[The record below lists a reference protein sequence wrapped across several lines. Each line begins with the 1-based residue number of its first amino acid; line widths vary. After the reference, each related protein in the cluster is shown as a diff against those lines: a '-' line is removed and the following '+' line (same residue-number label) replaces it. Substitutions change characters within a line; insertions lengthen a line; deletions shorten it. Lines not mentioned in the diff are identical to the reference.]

1 MKPWILAGSLAL
13 AGFGCAAPAIAQT
26 FQTQLSLS
34 GQPSGV
40 VSDGRQY
47 HVDGYR
53 NARFGMTPEQVS
65 GVIAAD
71 FPAAAA
77 AMKQGIH
84 ALTGLYAIVIVVP
97 ELAPGPG
104 PATVTYVFGA
114 DSKRLIAVNT
124 YWIAPG
130 VATVGEQAQL
140 SAAATELTAGLLRH
154 EWPFLKVSRG
164 FVIAPGTLV
173 MFAGEDEKGGG
184 AEVCLI
190 GTAFKLAPRRTTAGE
205 VPMPAMPPGPAK
217 LLYSV
222 VASVRHPDV
231 PQRADV
237 AR

>member
-1 MKPWILAGSLAL
+1 MKPLILATTLAL
-13 AGFGCAAPAIAQT
+13 ASVACTTPALAQT
-26 FQTQLSLS
+26 GQVKLSLT

-40 VSDGRQY
+40 VSDGRPY

-65 GVIAAD
+65 AVIAAD

-84 ALTGLYAIVIVVP
+84 ALSGLYAIVIVVP
-97 ELAPGPG
+97 ALAPGPG

-124 YWIAPG
+124 YWIVPG
-130 VATVGEQAQL
+130 VATAGEQAQL
-140 SAAATELTAGLLRH
+140 SAAATALTAGLLRH

-184 AEVCLI
+184 VEVRLI

-222 VASVRHPDV
+222 VANARHPDV